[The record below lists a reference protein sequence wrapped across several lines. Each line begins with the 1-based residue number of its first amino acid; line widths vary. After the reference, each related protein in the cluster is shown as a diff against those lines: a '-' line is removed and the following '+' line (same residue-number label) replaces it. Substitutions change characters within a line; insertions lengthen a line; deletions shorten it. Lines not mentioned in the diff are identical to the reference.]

1 MFIYA
6 RFMPDYLHQSEL
18 KLKEIK
24 MTIQSWLMY
33 LTLVTVATATP
44 GPAVLFIMT
53 NSTLHGWRKATF
65 AALGNIIGLFC
76 LGILAVTGL
85 GTILKT
91 SELIF
96 NIIKYAGAAY
106 LIYLGLKLIFQK
118 SLDFNSINSQLIS
131 TDISYL
137 KLFFQAFG
145 VAMSNP
151 KAIVFLTAL
160 FPQFVNINKALIP
173 QFSMLI
179 VTLMIFSF
187 SFLMF
192 YALLAHN
199 VKIWLTKPNRINV
212 VNRTS
217 GSVFIGFGV
226 LLATSSNK

>member
-1 MFIYA
+1 
-6 RFMPDYLHQSEL
+6 
-18 KLKEIK
+18 

-33 LTLVTVATATP
+33 LVLVIIATSTP
-44 GPAVLFIMT
+44 GPAVLFITT
-53 NSTLHGWRKATF
+53 NSSLHGWRKAVF
-65 AALGNIIGLFC
+65 AAIGNIVGLFC
-76 LGILAVTGL
+76 LGIIAVTGL
-85 GTILKT
+85 GTILNT
-91 SELIF
+91 SEIIF

-118 SLDFNSINSQLIS
+118 SFDFNTMKNQLIS
-131 TDISYL
+131 TDVSSQKI
-137 KLFFQAFG
+137 FFQAFG

-160 FPQFVNINKALIP
+160 FPQFININKALIP

-179 VTLMIFSF
+179 ATLMIFSF

-199 VKIWLTKPNRINV
+199 VKTWLFKPNRIKA

-217 GSVFIGFGV
+217 GSIFIGFGV